1 VLYKT
6 NLLVLYKA
14 KSLFVFKSDKMLER
28 NVSTM
33 LDFSVLNLV
42 VCKLAYRLQKV
53 NTWDLVGRKVL

>member
-1 VLYKT
+1 
-6 NLLVLYKA
+6 
-14 KSLFVFKSDKMLER
+14 MLER